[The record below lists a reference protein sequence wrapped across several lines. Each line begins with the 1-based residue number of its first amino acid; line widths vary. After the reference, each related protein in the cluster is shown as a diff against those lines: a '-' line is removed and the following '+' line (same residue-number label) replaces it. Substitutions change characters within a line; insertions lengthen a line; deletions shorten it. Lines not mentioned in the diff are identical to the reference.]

1 MGGGR
6 RGGGSKRGATAQGAV
21 NGEKNVGGETAA
33 QRVWSLPS
41 PIGAF
46 DEMIITSDPAAVKAL
61 GRNVFP
67 FEEVIWER
75 VVCTVAV
82 EAIYQK
88 FSQNKGIRGELLE
101 TGDRLIAEA
110 TTNDRVWGI
119 GLNVGDRRCQ
129 DPSQWK
135 GSNLLGW
142 ALMEARGRLLQGRKK
157 RPGKEDE
164 QARCCQ
170 LHPGGQLHLRRRSSA
185 APKRAKG

>member
-1 MGGGR
+1 MISRDKRGR
-6 RGGGSKRGATAQGAV
+6 RGWEGDDVVGAA
-21 NGEKNVGGETAA
+21 NGEWQHRAPLMARKTSVARL
-33 QRVWSLPS
+33 QRSVSGAS
-41 PIGAF
+41 PIG
-46 DEMIITSDPAAVKAL
+46 SAAVKAL

>member
-1 MGGGR
+1 MEVDVWNSEQAIMLCKAASMGDL
-6 RGGGSKRGATAQGAV
+6 V
-21 NGEKNVGGETAA
+21 
-33 QRVWSLPS
+33 
-41 PIGAF
+41 AF